1 MIKRYAVMGV
11 GSIFPIAATVMALT
25 AGKDSRLVMR
35 WLTYW
40 PCFGLLNLIMIGVE
54 KFVGSFKGLYV
65 MCLAATMYLMLPMFD
80 GSTLIFRE
88 VLVPLLGQQE
98 LLYLRDA
105 RTLAA
110 KFAKTLPADR
120 QEHALKAAA
129 RAFVGDDSQ

>member
-1 MIKRYAVMGV
+1 MVKRYAVMGV
-11 GSIFPIAATVMALT
+11 GSIFPVAATVMSLT
-25 AGKDSRLVMR
+25 AGKESKQVMR

-40 PCFGLLNLIMIGVE
+40 PCFSLLFLIMIGVE

-88 VLVPLLGQQE
+88 VLIPILGCQE

-105 RTLAA
+105 RALAA
-110 KFAKTLPADR
+110 QFVQKLPAHR
-120 QEHALKAAA
+120 QESARREAAK
-129 RAFVGDDSQ
+129 AFVGEEAS